1 MQYFNKMYGVSH
13 MYAKYLYAWERK
25 TFVKE
30 HIIFVERMQ
39 KHQNMFISSHIIF
52 FPSPLSEDRVYN
64 YSYLIALL

>member
-39 KHQNMFISSHIIF
+39 KHQNIFIFSVTFIW
-52 FPSPLSEDRVYN
+52 R
-64 YSYLIALL
+64 